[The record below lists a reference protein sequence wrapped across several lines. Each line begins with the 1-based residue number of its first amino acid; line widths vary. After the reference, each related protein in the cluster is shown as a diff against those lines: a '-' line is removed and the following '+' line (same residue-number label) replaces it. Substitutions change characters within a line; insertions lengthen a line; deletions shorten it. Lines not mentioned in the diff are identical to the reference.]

1 MAEGSPSPAGKP
13 ARVPVYFFAMVAMF
27 LQQTFVSIG
36 RVMPA
41 VIAPLI
47 IVDLGIEPA
56 MLGVFYGLNAFF
68 SLIGQM
74 GCGSFIVRHGAWRMS
89 QVALVLLA
97 LGVAATAWFGVWGFV
112 ILAIVG
118 GAGAAVSTPTSSHL
132 LGRVTPRRLQPL
144 VFSIKQTA
152 VPAGLLFGGFLG
164 AWMAEAWTWQGAML
178 IIAAAC
184 VIFAVGL
191 EPWRAPFDT
200 DRDASRAF
208 HFSDFHRTIAAVSR
222 AGDLRALSF
231 ACFAFNGI
239 QQVFTAYFV
248 TYLTHLGYS
257 LVAAGFI
264 FSTVVAIAVPGR
276 ILWGWLGSF
285 HVAPRAVMAGLALG
299 MAGSI
304 ALTGLFSPGWPL
316 LAIGVVATILS
327 ATAMSWHGILLAET
341 ARLAPEGSAG
351 SVTGGVLSFGQM
363 GALLGPV
370 VYSGLLGATGD
381 YGLGF
386 IACAVPALWV
396 GIALS
401 RATPDKPCA
410 A

>member
-1 MAEGSPSPAGKP
+1 MLGAT
-13 ARVPVYFFAMVAMF
+13 VAMF

-47 IVDLGIEPA
+47 IADLRIDPA
-56 MLGVFYGLNAFF
+56 MLGVYYGINAFC

-74 GCGSFIVRHGAWRMS
+74 GCGSFIVRYGAWRMS
-89 QVALVLLA
+89 QVALVMLA
-97 LGVAATAWFGVWGFV
+97 FGIAATAFFGVWGFV
-112 ILAIVG
+112 LSAIIG
-118 GAGAAVSTPTSSHL
+118 GSGAAVSTPTSSHL
-132 LGRVTPRRLQPL
+132 LGRVTPRRLAPL

-178 IIAAAC
+178 IIAGAC
-184 VIFAVGL
+184 LLFSLAL
-191 EPWRAPFDT
+191 QPWRARFDT
-200 DRDASRAF
+200 DRDPSRAF
-208 HFSDFHRTIAAVSR
+208 HFSDFHRTIAVVMKAK
-222 AGDLRALSF
+222 DLRSLSF

-257 LVAAGFI
+257 LVSAGFI

-276 ILWGWLGSF
+276 VLWGWLGSF
-285 HVAPRAVMAGLALG
+285 YLSPRVVMAGLALG
-299 MAGSI
+299 MAASV
-304 ALTGLFSPGWPL
+304 AATGFFTEGWPL
-316 LAIGVVATILS
+316 VLIGAVATVLS
-327 ATAMSWHGILLAET
+327 ATAMSWHGILLSET

-351 SVTGGVLSFGQM
+351 PVTGGVLSFGQM
-363 GALLGPV
+363 GALLGPI
-370 VYSGLLGATGD
+370 VYSGLLGLTGD

-386 IACAVPALWV
+386 IVCAIPALWV
-396 GIALS
+396 GIVLA
-401 RATPDKPCA
+401 RPPKVA
-410 A
+410 